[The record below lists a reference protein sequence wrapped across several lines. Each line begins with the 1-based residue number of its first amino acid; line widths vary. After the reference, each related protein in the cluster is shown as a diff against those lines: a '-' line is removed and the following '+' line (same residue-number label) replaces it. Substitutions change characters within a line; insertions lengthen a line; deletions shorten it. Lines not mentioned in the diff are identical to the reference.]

1 MKRLA
6 FYVVAG
12 LMLLA
17 FPLVSMADVNYQGA
31 AVSAAVKVKFTNA
44 SGVLVKDN
52 FVAKNKGRQANV
64 SFTFDNVSAIV
75 TSGKV
80 TFQNDGVWAGFAGT
94 VLQPTASKFMGT
106 VPVSGVVR
114 LDGDVTFDLDTQTFT
129 GTGHV
134 VQFSGDMN
142 LKGLL
147 SRGNSGGQGQGKS
160 KVGMVKIWI
169 NPNVAD
175 VVSVVDGVV
184 DELTAPIPA
193 SLKISLPA
201 VQLSLAP

>member
-80 TFQNDGVWAGFAGT
+80 TFQNV
-94 VLQPTASKFMGT
+94 
-106 VPVSGVVR
+106 
-114 LDGDVTFDLDTQTFT
+114 
-129 GTGHV
+129 
-134 VQFSGDMN
+134 
-142 LKGLL
+142 
-147 SRGNSGGQGQGKS
+147 
-160 KVGMVKIWI
+160 
-169 NPNVAD
+169 
-175 VVSVVDGVV
+175 
-184 DELTAPIPA
+184 
-193 SLKISLPA
+193 
-201 VQLSLAP
+201 